1 MENVY
6 FNLDSIESSYGENI
20 LTAVIQI
27 DERIS
32 DLEAFFLKDESLNDF
47 EKLQVVEKLNKINE
61 LNDKIHGE
69 LALQMQRII
78 RIQQGLNP
86 AVISES

>member
-32 DLEAFFLKDESLNDF
+32 DLESFFEKDESLNGF
-47 EKLQVVEKLNKINE
+47 ERLQVVEKLDKINV

-69 LALQMQRII
+69 LALQIQRII
-78 RIQQGLNP
+78 KIQQSLKP
-86 AVISES
+86 AIVSE